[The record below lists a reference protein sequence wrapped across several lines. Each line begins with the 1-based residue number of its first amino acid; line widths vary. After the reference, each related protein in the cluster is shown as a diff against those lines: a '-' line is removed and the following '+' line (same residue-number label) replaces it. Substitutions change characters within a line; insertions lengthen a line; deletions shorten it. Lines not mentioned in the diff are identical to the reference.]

1 MKVAAR
7 LEARSQNSRGEVAS
21 RAPSGRLMPPGGA
34 GGPALELGER
44 EMLLALLGKIEA
56 AVLDEEAALPRET
69 AARSDEGD
77 QRAA

>member
-1 MKVAAR
+1 
-7 LEARSQNSRGEVAS
+7 
-21 RAPSGRLMPPGGA
+21 
-34 GGPALELGER
+34 
-44 EMLLALLGKIEA
+44 MLLALLGKIEA